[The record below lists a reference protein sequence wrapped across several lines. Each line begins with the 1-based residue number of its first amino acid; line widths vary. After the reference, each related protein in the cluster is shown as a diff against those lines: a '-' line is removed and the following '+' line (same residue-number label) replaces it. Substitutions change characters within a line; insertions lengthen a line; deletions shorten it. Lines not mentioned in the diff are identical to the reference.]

1 MKSKEQNWLPY
12 FKTYC
17 NASISK
23 KYNIKDKVFLVM
35 IISLIHCLSGPE
47 YPPFWHGQ
55 STPRVVRAF
64 ILFNKFL
71 DVLRASWVAHIVKNP
86 PAVLETWVRSLSWED
101 PVKEGMA
108 THSSTFAWRIPVN
121 RGPWQAAVYGV
132 AELDMTEWL
141 STVQD
146 VWLQSRLVMYKRRR
160 E

>member
-1 MKSKEQNWLPY
+1 MKSKEQNWLPCI
-12 FKTYC
+12 KTYC

-23 KYNIKDKVFLVM
+23 KYNIKDKVFLVT
-35 IISLIHCLSGPE
+35 IISLIHCLSGPK
-47 YPPFWHGQ
+47 YPLFWHGQ
-55 STPRVVRAF
+55 STPRVARTF
-64 ILFNKFL
+64 TLFNKFWMSKGFL
-71 DVLRASWVAHIVKNP
+71 GGSHIKESP
-86 PAVLETWVRSLSWED
+86 WVLETWVRSLSWED
-101 PVKEGMA
+101 PMEEGMA
-108 THSSTFAWRIPVN
+108 THSSTFAWRIPMD